1 MNPESLID
9 RGVIRVLI
17 IAGQDPVS
25 DWMANVITAEKG
37 LLFVGL
43 VRDLAFALESI
54 QKLEPDVLLIDVNSG
69 ILHQENLLA
78 QVAAPISRQAVIMV
92 AMMGEVEA
100 VQRAM
105 LHGAQGFLLKPFRE
119 EELVGSIRKTYDL
132 LLQRRAEMPAVPQ
145 LMAGE
150 QAQLR
155 PQAKIISVYSP
166 KGGVGCTTVAIN
178 LAVSLHTLSQ
188 KPVILVDGDLRFGDI
203 DIALNITSGASISGL
218 LPDLDGLEDPVLESA
233 LALHSSGI
241 RVLTAPPLVDAAES
255 IRPEQLSH
263 LLHRLAR
270 LGDGYIVVDAWSV
283 LDDCTLA
290 ILDASTRLV
299 MITTPQV
306 TALRDTHRCLD
317 ALKLLKYDVEKTLLV
332 LNQCYHRSTI
342 RIRDV
347 EQALGYRIAQII
359 EHSPGEVTA
368 SLNRGIPLVLEYSD
382 SPAAQNILEL
392 ARTLSGKGAPTL
404 EPAIRSEPEPI
415 ANQRKRRGFFP
426 FGSLAS
432 ANEVD
437 S

>member
-25 DWMANVITAEKG
+25 DWMANVISSEPG

-43 VRDLAFALESI
+43 VRDPAFALESI

-69 ILHQENLLA
+69 ILRQENLLA
-78 QVAAPISRQAVIMV
+78 QVAAPIARQAVIMV

-100 VQRAM
+100 VQKAM
-105 LHGAQGFLLKPFRE
+105 LRGAQGFLLKPFRE
-119 EELVGSIRKTYDL
+119 EELVGSIRKAYDL
-132 LLQRRAEMPAVPQ
+132 LLQRRAEMPSVSQ

-150 QAQLR
+150 QARLQ

-203 DIALNITSGASISGL
+203 DIALNITSGTSINRL
-218 LPDLDGLEDPVLESA
+218 LPDLDGLDDPVLENA

-270 LGDGYIVVDAWSV
+270 LGEGYIVVDAWSV
-283 LDDCTLA
+283 LDDYTLA

-299 MITTPQV
+299 MLTTPQV

-347 EQALGYRIAQII
+347 EQALGYRIAQVI
-359 EHSPGEVTA
+359 EHAPGEVTA
-368 SLNRGIPLVLEYSD
+368 SLNRGVPLVLEYSD

-404 EPAIRSEPEPI
+404 EPMARTEPDPMT
-415 ANQRKRRGFFP
+415 NHRKRRGFFP